1 MEMSWRAS
9 RLMTYEAA
17 GLEKEGKAFGM
28 EASVAKAFAS
38 EACSR
43 GGDLGI
49 QILGGAG
56 YSKVHDIERMWRDTR
71 IMRIGPISNEM
82 VKNYVAEG
90 LGLPR
95 SF

>member
-1 MEMSWRAS
+1 
-9 RLMTYEAA
+9 MTYHAASLAQDEKDYALEAA
-17 GLEKEGKAFGM
+17 
-28 EASVAKAFAS
+28 VAKAYAS
-38 EACSR
+38 EACSKAA
-43 GGDLGI
+43 DLAI

-56 YSKVHDIERMWRDTR
+56 YCKEYDVERMWRDTR

-82 VKNYVAEG
+82 VRNYVAER